1 MSSLKRRKSDFGERL
16 SDPLIL
22 WNFME
27 FRGIQCAYITSPA
40 WYQLI
45 YKLFRVTYT
54 YVRTYC
60 SNRIKA
66 LEVYDNHT
74 STLETPTTKKETDLR
89 NQIIWQMKRQ
99 NFTRTTSSPLR
110 FSLGFRKTRSR
121 TELLLSFQ
129 AWTETSYVEDGNWR
143 ETECMVAFHETQKE
157 KEGQRLIRGLRG
169 KHP

>member
-1 MSSLKRRKSDFGERL
+1 MSSLKRRKSDLDERL

-27 FRGIQCAYITSPA
+27 FHGIPCAYITSPA
-40 WYQLI
+40 WCQLI
-45 YKLFRVTYT
+45 YKLFTVTY
-54 YVRTYC
+54 VLIVP
-60 SNRIKA
+60 NRIKA

-74 STLETPTTKKETDLR
+74 STPETPTTKKETDLR
-89 NQIIWQMKRQ
+89 NQIIWQTKRQ

-129 AWTETSYVEDGNWR
+129 AWTETSYVEEGNWR

>member
-1 MSSLKRRKSDFGERL
+1 MSGLKRRKSDFDER
-16 SDPLIL
+16 SCDPLIL
-22 WNFME
+22 WIFME
-27 FRGIQCAYITSPA
+27 FHGIQCAYITSPA

-45 YKLFRVTYT
+45 YKLFTVTY
-54 YVRTYC
+54 VLIVA
-60 SNRIKA
+60 NRIKA

-74 STLETPTTKKETDLR
+74 STPETPTTKKETDLR
-89 NQIIWQMKRQ
+89 NQIIWQTKRQ

-129 AWTETSYVEDGNWR
+129 AWTETSYVEEGNWR